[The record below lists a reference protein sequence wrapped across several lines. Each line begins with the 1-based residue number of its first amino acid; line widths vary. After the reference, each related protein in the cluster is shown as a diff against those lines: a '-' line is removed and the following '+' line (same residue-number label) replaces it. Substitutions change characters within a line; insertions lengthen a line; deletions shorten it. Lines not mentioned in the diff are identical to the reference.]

1 MERSLRILMLTE
13 GLAPW
18 VGGEGPRHAAM
29 LARHISS
36 LCDELT
42 VAYCGPRNAPAPRAD
57 VVRGALGIRGELI
70 AVPSGTGGRRITN
83 QELSAAKNYSRTL
96 RQAVGDMTR
105 FDVVYAQGLTGWA
118 FRDHPGVVVNPMGL
132 PMLEPESGLL
142 GWVNR
147 STHRLATRRVL
158 KSAQAVIS
166 FGGHQTE
173 LIRRSGVDAQA
184 IAEIPR
190 GVQGD
195 WLTRKP
201 TPRMAGPLRALLIND
216 EASASGSS
224 ILQEALAALKT
235 PIALDIVGPWHTIPA
250 GIHDVTLCGELRSE
264 GRDRERLRAILDASD
279 VLIVPARAG
288 DASATILQA
297 LARGRHVIAT
307 DVGAHAAH
315 LSAAPDC
322 RIIPPTGKALTAA
335 LADFAAHPPMP
346 RRFDLARHVWA
357 RIATDHIRLFQQIR
371 GGSRNRTRG

>member
-1 MERSLRILMLTE
+1 MERSLRILMLTD

-29 LARHISS
+29 LAKHLSS

-70 AVPSGTGGRRITN
+70 AVPYKSERGLAAH
-83 QELSAAKNYSRTL
+83 ELRAAKSCSRAL
-96 RQAVGDMTR
+96 REAVGDVGR

-118 FRDHPGVVVNPMGL
+118 FRDHPGLVVNPLGL
-132 PMLEPESGLL
+132 TMLKNPLTAQDSL
-142 GWVNR
+142 NR
-147 STHRLATRRVL
+147 FIHRQPTRSLL
-158 KSAQAVIS
+158 KSAQSVIS
-166 FGGHQTE
+166 FGGHLTE
-173 LIRRSGVDAQA
+173 LIRRSGVASQA

-216 EASASGSS
+216 DTTASGSS

-288 DASATILQA
+288 DASALILDA

-322 RIIPPTGKALTAA
+322 PIIPPTGKVLAAA

-371 GGSRNRTRG
+371 GGNRNRTRG

>member
-42 VAYCGPRNAPAPRAD
+42 VAYGGPRNAPAPRAD
-57 VVRGALGIRGELI
+57 VVRGELGIRGELI
-70 AVPSGTGGRRITN
+70 AVTYENGRRFAS
-83 QELSAAKNYSRTL
+83 QDLQAAKNHSQAL
-96 RQAVGDMTR
+96 REAVGDVTR
-105 FDVVYAQGLTGWA
+105 FDLVYAQGLTGWA
-118 FRDHPGVVVNPMGL
+118 FRDHPGLVVNPMGL
-132 PMLEPESGLL
+132 PMLEPTSGLL

-147 STHRLATRRVL
+147 STHRPATRRVL

-166 FGGHQTE
+166 FGGHLTE
-173 LIRRSGVDAQA
+173 LISRGGAAPEA

-195 WLTRKP
+195 WLARKP

-216 EASASGSS
+216 DTTASGSS

-250 GIHDVTLCGELRSE
+250 GTHDVTLCGELRSE

-371 GGSRNRTRG
+371 GGSRNRTHG